1 MKAVA
6 EPVETTPLVLRIR
19 PALEMTDDQ
28 FFDFCQLNDDL
39 RLERTADGHIVIVA
53 PAGAKT
59 SSASSEI
66 TMQLRLWE
74 KRDGSGVGFGASCG
88 FRLPNNAMRAPY
100 ASWVSRSR
108 LERLSAEEKKKF
120 LPLCPEFVI
129 ELRSPSD
136 RLSDQKAKMEE
147 YRENGALLGWL
158 IDPLERQVYVYRPGH
173 PVEQLDTPGKISA
186 DPELSGF
193 GLGLAKIWEPGF

>member
-6 EPVETTPLVLRIR
+6 EPVETAPLVIRLR

-39 RLERTADGHIVIVA
+39 RLERTAEGNILIMA
-53 PAGAKT
+53 PAGGET
-59 SSASSEI
+59 SSGNADI
-66 TMQLRLWE
+66 TMQLGVWA
-74 KRDGSGVGFGASCG
+74 KRDGRGVAFGLDCG
-88 FRLPNNAMRAPY
+88 FRLPNNATRAPD
-100 ASWVSRSR
+100 AAWVSRSQ
-108 LERLSAEEKKKF
+108 LAGLSAKEKKKF

-147 YRENGALLGWL
+147 YRENGVLLGWL

-173 PVEQLDTPGKISA
+173 PVEQLDHPSSISA
-186 DPELSGF
+186 DPELACF
-193 GLGLAKIWEPGF
+193 VLGLAEIWEPGF